1 MSIGTQKARLY
12 VAVITAFV
20 GGLIVASGMN
30 WTKLGFA
37 QSRPSQAQIQPIAE
51 ASNAFVAIAN
61 NVTPAVVSI
70 EVFSAARST
79 PSSQRGRSGTPQ
91 VVPPGMEDFFR
102 QFDLPQQS
110 RPTRGQG
117 SGFIVT
123 PNGYIL
129 TNNHVV
135 TNSDRETIA
144 DKVTVRMMDHRVFT
158 AKVVGHDRT
167 TDVAVIK
174 IDGGN
179 FPTVSLGNDVASRI
193 GEWVLAIGNPLGL
206 ENTVTAGIISAK
218 GRSLGD
224 LMNPN
229 GTNQYAISDLIQTDA
244 AINPGNSGG
253 PLVNSRGEVIGINSA
268 IASPT
273 GYNAGYGFAIPI
285 TLAKRVMDEIIAHGR
300 VRIPALGIGIDDVSP
315 EDAAVAG
322 VKDIRGVLVRNFPSD
337 NTPAKRAGLQPGD
350 VIITADG
357 QPVDRVSTLQ
367 RIVRN
372 HNPGDAID
380 IEAMRY
386 GQRKNFRVTLMEAP
400 SDQQVA
406 TSSTRTEPSGG
417 GIVHPALGISVAPV
431 STELAAQ
438 ARMPAPVRG
447 VMVSD
452 VIPGGPA
459 EDKLFRNDVITQ
471 VLYPA
476 PARVINTP
484 GDLQQALGRL
494 KNGDYVSLKVFS
506 LVEATHAPRIV
517 NLQVDK

>member
-1 MSIGTQKARLY
+1 MSIGSQRARLY
-12 VAVITAFV
+12 VAAITAFV
-20 GGLIVASGMN
+20 GGLVVASGMN

-79 PSSQRGRSGTPQ
+79 PSTQRGRSQSPQ
-91 VVPPGMEDFFR
+91 QGVPPGMEDFFR

-174 IDGGN
+174 IEGSN
-179 FPTVSLGNDVASRI
+179 LPTVSLGNDVASRI

-224 LMNPN
+224 LMNPTGN
-229 GTNQYAISDLIQTDA
+229 NQYAISDLIQTDA

-253 PLVNSRGEVIGINSA
+253 PLVNARGEVIGINSA
-268 IASPT
+268 IASNT
-273 GYNAGYGFAIPI
+273 GMAF
-285 TLAKRVMDEIIAHGR
+285 EF
-300 VRIPALGIGIDDVSP
+300 
-315 EDAAVAG
+315 
-322 VKDIRGVLVRNFPSD
+322 IRS
-337 NTPAKRAGLQPGD
+337 
-350 VIITADG
+350 
-357 QPVDRVSTLQ
+357 
-367 RIVRN
+367 
-372 HNPGDAID
+372 
-380 IEAMRY
+380 
-386 GQRKNFRVTLMEAP
+386 
-400 SDQQVA
+400 
-406 TSSTRTEPSGG
+406 
-417 GIVHPALGISVAPV
+417 
-431 STELAAQ
+431 
-438 ARMPAPVRG
+438 
-447 VMVSD
+447 
-452 VIPGGPA
+452 
-459 EDKLFRNDVITQ
+459 
-471 VLYPA
+471 
-476 PARVINTP
+476 
-484 GDLQQALGRL
+484 
-494 KNGDYVSLKVFS
+494 
-506 LVEATHAPRIV
+506 
-517 NLQVDK
+517 

>member
-1 MSIGTQKARLY
+1 MSIGTQRARLF
-12 VAVITAFV
+12 VAAVTAFV
-20 GGLIVASGMN
+20 GGLIIASGLN

-37 QSRPSQAQIQPIAE
+37 QSRTNSAIVQPIAE

-70 EVFSAARST
+70 EVFSAPRGGNTS
-79 PSSQRGRSGTPQ
+79 RGRAQAPQ
-91 VVPPGMEDFFR
+91 GVPPGMEDFFR
-102 QFDLPQQS
+102 QFDIPQQS
-110 RPTRGQG
+110 RPMRGQG

-123 PNGYIL
+123 SNGYIL

-144 DKVTVRMMDHRVFT
+144 DKVTVRMLDHRVFT
-158 AKVVGHDRT
+158 AKVIGHDRT

-174 IDGGN
+174 IDGNN
-179 FPTVSLGNDVASRI
+179 FPTVSLGNDVTSRI

-218 GRSLGD
+218 GRSLAE

-229 GTNQYAISDLIQTDA
+229 GTNQFAISDLIQTDA

-253 PLVNSRGEVIGINSA
+253 PLVNSKGEVIGINSA

-285 TLAKRVMDEIIAHGR
+285 TLAKRVMDQLIANGR
-300 VRIPALGIGIDDVSP
+300 VRVPALGIGIDDVSP

-322 VKDIRGVLVRNFPSD
+322 VKDIRGVLVRNFPAE
-337 NTPAKRAGLQPGD
+337 NTPAKQAGLQPGD

-372 HNPGDAID
+372 HNPGETIEV
-380 IEAMRY
+380 EAMRY
-386 GQRKNFRVTLMEAP
+386 GQRKTFRVTLMDAKI
-400 SDQQVA
+400 DQEVA
-406 TSSTRTEPSGG
+406 TNSTPAPVSPGG
-417 GIVHPALGISVAPV
+417 MVHPALGISVAPV
-431 STELAAQ
+431 SPEIAAQ
-438 ARMPAPVRG
+438 ARVSTPVRG
-447 VMVSD
+447 VMVAD
-452 VIPGGPA
+452 VTPGGPA
-459 EDKLFRNDVITQ
+459 DEKLSRNDVITD
-471 VLYPA
+471 VLFPTPRRA
-476 PARVINTP
+476 INTP
-484 GDLQQALGRL
+484 SDLQSVLSRL
-494 KNGDYVSLKVFS
+494 KDGDYISLSVYS
-506 LVEATHAPRIV
+506 LADPQHAPRIV
-517 NLQVDK
+517 NLQVGK

>member
-1 MSIGTQKARLY
+1 MSIGTQRARLF
-12 VAVITAFV
+12 VAAVTAFV
-20 GGLIVASGMN
+20 GGLIIASGLN

-37 QSRPSQAQIQPIAE
+37 QTRPAPAVVQPIAE

-70 EVFSAARST
+70 EVFSAPRGGNAT
-79 PSSQRGRSGTPQ
+79 RGRAQAPQ
-91 VVPPGMEDFFR
+91 GVPPGMEDFFR
-102 QFDLPQQS
+102 QFDIPQQS
-110 RPTRGQG
+110 RPMRGQG

-123 PNGYIL
+123 SNGYIL

-144 DKVTVRMMDHRVFT
+144 DKVTVRMLDHRVFT
-158 AKVVGHDRT
+158 AKVIGHDRT

-174 IDGGN
+174 IDGNN
-179 FPTVSLGNDVASRI
+179 FPTIALGNDVTSRI

-218 GRSLGD
+218 GRSLAE

-253 PLVNSRGEVIGINSA
+253 PLVNARGEVIGINSA

-285 TLAKRVMDEIIAHGR
+285 TLAKRVMDQLVANGR
-300 VRIPALGIGIDDVSP
+300 VRVPALGIGIDDVSP

-322 VKDIRGVLVRNFPSD
+322 VKDIRGVLVRNFPAE
-337 NTPAKRAGLQPGD
+337 NTPAKQAGLQPGD

-372 HNPGDAID
+372 HNPGETID
-380 IEAMRY
+380 VEAMRY
-386 GQRKNFRVTLMEAP
+386 GQRKTFRVTLMEAKT
-400 SDQQVA
+400 DQEVA
-406 TSSTRTEPSGG
+406 SNSAPAPTSGG
-417 GIVHPALGISVAPV
+417 GMLHPALGISVAPV
-431 STELAAQ
+431 SPEIAAQ
-438 ARMPAPVRG
+438 ARVSTPVRG
-447 VMVSD
+447 VMVAD
-452 VIPGGPA
+452 VTPGGPA
-459 EDKLFRNDVITQ
+459 DDKLSRNDVITD

-476 PARVINTP
+476 PRRPINTP
-484 GDLQQALGRL
+484 SDLQAVLSRL
-494 KNGDYVSLKVFS
+494 KDGDYISLSVYS
-506 LVEATHAPRIV
+506 LADPQHAPRIV
-517 NLQVDK
+517 NLQVGK

>member
-1 MSIGTQKARLY
+1 MSIGTQRARLY

-37 QSRPSQAQIQPIAE
+37 QSRPSAAQVQPIAE

-79 PSSQRGRSGTPQ
+79 GTTQRGRGQSPQ
-91 VVPPGMEDFFR
+91 AVPPGLDDFFR
-102 QFDLPQQS
+102 QFDIPPQS

-123 PNGYIL
+123 SNGYIL

-179 FPTVSLGNDVASRI
+179 FPTVSLGNDVVSRI

-218 GRSLGD
+218 GRSLTD

-229 GTNQYAISDLIQTDA
+229 GENKYAITDLIQTDA

-253 PLVNSRGEVIGINSA
+253 PLVNSLGQVVGITTLVSSTDLGSTAN
-268 IASPT
+268 
-273 GYNAGYGFAIPI
+273 GLGFAISAAELLPEMQR
-285 TLAKRVMDEIIAHGR
+285 LRVQA
-300 VRIPALGIGIDDVSP
+300 
-315 EDAAVAG
+315 
-322 VKDIRGVLVRNFPSD
+322 
-337 NTPAKRAGLQPGD
+337 T
-350 VIITADG
+350 G
-357 QPVDRVSTLQ
+357 QPST
-367 RIVRN
+367 
-372 HNPGDAID
+372 
-380 IEAMRY
+380 
-386 GQRKNFRVTLMEAP
+386 
-400 SDQQVA
+400 
-406 TSSTRTEPSGG
+406 SGY
-417 GIVHPALGISVAPV
+417 LGVQ
-431 STELAAQ
+431 L
-438 ARMPAPVRG
+438 
-447 VMVSD
+447 
-452 VIPGGPA
+452 
-459 EDKLFRNDVITQ
+459 
-471 VLYPA
+471 
-476 PARVINTP
+476 
-484 GDLQQALGRL
+484 
-494 KNGDYVSLKVFS
+494 
-506 LVEATHAPRIV
+506 
-517 NLQVDK
+517 